1 MNELTYKGY
10 TIIVRKHG
18 IAVQNSDGIEIF
30 HTIGKIKYKD
40 YTENELKQMIENFFV
55 IQEITNKAFEEDFGV
70 VENDD

>member
-18 IAVQNSDGIEIF
+18 IAVKNSDGIEIF

>member
-18 IAVQNSDGIEIF
+18 IAVKNSDGIEIF

-70 VENDD
+70 VENE

>member
-1 MNELTYKGY
+1 MNGLTYKGY

-18 IAVQNSDGIEIF
+18 IAVKNSDGIEIF

-70 VENDD
+70 VENE

>member
-10 TIIVRKHG
+10 TVIVRKHG
-18 IAVQNSDGIEIF
+18 IAVKNSDGIEIF

-70 VENDD
+70 VENE